1 GLEGGKPKAIMMFS
15 CVGRKLILGRRTQEE
30 VEAVQR
36 ILGKDVPLLGFYT
49 YGEIGPIDKL
59 KKNLKVTKFHN
70 ETVVLW
76 VLGE

>member
-1 GLEGGKPKAIMMFS
+1 MMFS

-30 VEAVQR
+30 VESVQR
-36 ILGKDVPLLGFYT
+36 ILGKDTPLIGFYT